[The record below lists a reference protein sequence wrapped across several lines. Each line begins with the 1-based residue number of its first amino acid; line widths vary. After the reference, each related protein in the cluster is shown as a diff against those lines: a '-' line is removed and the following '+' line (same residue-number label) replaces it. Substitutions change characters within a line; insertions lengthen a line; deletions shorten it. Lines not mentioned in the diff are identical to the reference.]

1 MVRACEEKRR
11 GEEWMLQIEV
21 VLLFSHHFV
30 MLCTQYD
37 TYLVKKVERQFK
49 IEISIPLY
57 YQTLIQQHIRK

>member
-1 MVRACEEKRR
+1 
-11 GEEWMLQIEV
+11 MLQIEV